1 VIGAHQA
8 DSLKDHTHLYN
19 NPVYSAAQTGDG
31 TPGKTGANG
40 SATGSPSTGAAA
52 ETARAITPSS
62 PASSSER

>member
-31 TPGKTGANG
+31 TPGTTGGEQQRNRQPEHRRG
-40 SATGSPSTGAAA
+40 SRDRPRNNAKLAC
-52 ETARAITPSS
+52 IKF
-62 PASSSER
+62 